1 MFDFDISDANY
12 IPQLIKYLND
22 RTKEYDEG
30 HPTISDKEWD
40 DLYFKLE
47 QLEQKTGIY
56 YPNSP
61 THNIIY
67 TTVNNLKKLKHNH
80 KMLSLDKTKSIDE
93 VQSFLGNKDFVAMA
107 KMDGLTCSLR
117 YINGELVSAETR
129 GNGLI
134 GEDITHNAMVIPSIP
149 KKISNLNE
157 TIVDGEVIC
166 TYKNFEPFSGQ
177 YKNPRNFASGSI
189 RLLNSKE
196 CAARNLTFIAWDLIK
211 GDIKNN
217 NSFKRR
223 LITLAQLGFE
233 VVPWVQENLAY
244 AVKDIQDVC
253 KQEGYPIDGLVFK
266 FNNIS
271 YGNSLG
277 ETDHHFKNAIAY
289 KFYDEEFETR
299 LFNIEWSM
307 GRTGILTPV
316 AVFEPVDTGTNIVD
330 RASLHNLSILK
341 NVLGKRPYKGQ
352 KIKIILANQI
362 IPQVIWGE
370 QE

>member
-1 MFDFDISDANY
+1 MIKAEKIQELIKNLNHYTALYDAGTPDISD
-12 IPQLIKYLND
+12 
-22 RTKEYDEG
+22 E
-30 HPTISDKEWD
+30 EWD
-40 DLYFKLE
+40 KMYFELKELE
-47 QLEQKTGIY
+47 KETGLI

-67 TTVNNLKKLKHNH
+67 TTVNNLKKSKHNH

-93 VQSFLGNKDFVAMA
+93 IESFLGDKDFVAMA
-107 KMDGLTCSLR
+107 KMDGLTCSLT
-117 YINGELVSAETR
+117 YFNGELIKAETR

-211 GDIKNN
+211 GDIENN

-299 LFNIEWSM
+299 LLNIEYTM

-316 AVFEPVDTGTNIVD
+316 AVFEPVDDGDSIIE
-330 RASLHNLSILK
+330 RASLHNLNIMK
-341 NVLGKRPYKGQ
+341 ETLGDCPHKGQ
-352 KIKIILANQI
+352 KIWVCKQNAI
-362 IPQVIWGE
+362 IPQVVRAE
-370 QE
+370 KE

>member
-1 MFDFDISDANY
+1 MIKAKKIQELIKNLNHYTALYDAGTPDISD
-12 IPQLIKYLND
+12 
-22 RTKEYDEG
+22 E
-30 HPTISDKEWD
+30 EWD
-40 DLYFKLE
+40 KMYFELKELE
-47 QLEQKTGIY
+47 KETGLI

-61 THNIIY
+61 THNIVY
-67 TTVNNLKKLKHNH
+67 TTVNNLKKSKHNH

-93 VQSFLGNKDFVAMA
+93 IESFLGDKDFVAMA
-107 KMDGLTCSLR
+107 KMDGLTCSLT
-117 YINGELVSAETR
+117 YLNGKLIKAETR

-157 TIVDGEVIC
+157 IVVDGEVIC

-189 RLLNSKE
+189 RLL
-196 CAARNLTFIAWDLIK
+196 
-211 GDIKNN
+211 DIENN
-217 NSFKRR
+217 NSFKRK

-316 AVFEPVDTGTNIVD
+316 AVFEPVDDGDSIIE
-330 RASLHNLSILK
+330 RASLHNLNIMRET
-341 NVLGKRPYKGQ
+341 LGENAYEGQ
-352 KIKIILANQI
+352 KIWVCKQNAI
-362 IPQVIWGE
+362 IPQVVRAE
-370 QE
+370 KE